1 MNLRNRKPLTDPRKR
16 VLREAEERI
25 TKPEIEQSDEI
36 TRIGIVW
43 AGLLDLDDVIPATTV
58 AAMLS
63 ASELVHA
70 TSTYDSES
78 HWIDAAAYAALGAY
92 NEVDDNANSE
102 EKSSSVTSTSHL
114 PKIGFTAPDH
124 SQ

>member
-1 MNLRNRKPLTDPRKR
+1 MNIRSRKPLKDPRKR
-16 VLREAEERI
+16 VLREAEDRV

-63 ASELVHA
+63 ASSLVHA

-92 NEVDDNANSE
+92 NEVDEAEGTGE
-102 EKSSSVTSTSHL
+102 EDTLAAAKTGL
-114 PKIGFTAPDH
+114 PRIGFTAPD
-124 SQ
+124 QPR

>member
-1 MNLRNRKPLTDPRKR
+1 MNLRSRKPLKDPRKR
-16 VLREAEERI
+16 VLREAEERV

-43 AGLLDLDDVIPATTV
+43 AGILDLDDVIPATTV

-63 ASELVHA
+63 ASSLVHA

-92 NEVDDNANSE
+92 NEVDEGTDSE
-102 EKSSSVTSTSHL
+102 EKVSSSTSTSHL
-114 PKIGFTAPDH
+114 PKIGFMAPDH